1 MTVSRA
7 AGIRRKGPT
16 SCVRARG
23 VGVALQ
29 RSAATQ
35 APWEAHHHVREGG
48 LRRILC
54 IDDDVD
60 MLHVVHD
67 MFLGRRVRQAD
78 LTLLSR
84 PFMVEE
90 MMEVVGRIAE
100 RAS

>member
-1 MTVSRA
+1 MPVSRA
-7 AGIRRKGPT
+7 PGIRRKGPT
-16 SCVRARG
+16 SRVRARG

-67 MFLGRRVRQAD
+67 MFRGESVDGASQA
-78 LTLLSR
+78 TSR
-84 PFMVEE
+84 CCPS
-90 MMEVVGRIAE
+90 RS
-100 RAS
+100 RSKR